1 MLATLKLAT
10 SAVHPCSLNQ
20 DGLPDYID
28 AANTMGVDIIMEESE
43 VDSESPVQI
52 YLGPDIDMRRILLL
66 EEMDYELELVP
77 FEGVYIERAFSN
89 LVDNSDSLTLK
100 RMFLSAP
107 GSEVYS
113 LNFRSFVGNSEF
125 DITVDGKKISIPFEV
140 RSKKL
145 NYRTD
150 YPRMMQDVADFST
163 SLLLQM
169 RSPVYRQ
176 YDLSHDS
183 RRSRYEEFMVLDYV
197 FGVLDLIGSYECVKS
212 NRHCELENRV
222 FQIPASLSRCINT
235 SDLARMV
242 STDNLVIMDGGP
254 VAGRYA
260 PVMVS
265 ESISRITYDTPENR
279 LVKDVLFTV
288 QRMVDLLTDR
298 NGGCSDYVI
307 RRLGEMKG
315 EIDRVSGDEW
325 LKEVGDLTRVPVD
338 SAVLERRYGYSDMF
352 AIHRIL
358 GMSALFT
365 HNDYG
370 DLLKGHGCRI
380 HQVYEYWCYT
390 RLFRCLWRMSNNKP
404 DVPLIS
410 IEDRWT
416 VSMRRGGGGVKF
428 IIPEP
433 TLTTVTLYYNKEFS
447 RDDKQFESYS
457 LRLRPDFTLVIGID
471 GSERRFIVNF
481 DAKYK
486 VKRVSSNRIISD
498 DEISTDCWEYDIY
511 KMHTY
516 RDALM
521 HSYGSYVMYP
531 GDSDERYVKPV
542 LSKGNVLPSVGAV
555 PLIPGSVDD
564 GNLEV
569 LLRAIIADILTFSTG
584 EFKLNE

>member
-1 MLATLKLAT
+1 
-10 SAVHPCSLNQ
+10 
-20 DGLPDYID
+20 
-28 AANTMGVDIIMEESE
+28 
-43 VDSESPVQI
+43 
-52 YLGPDIDMRRILLL
+52 
-66 EEMDYELELVP
+66 
-77 FEGVYIERAFSN
+77 
-89 LVDNSDSLTLK
+89 
-100 RMFLSAP
+100 
-107 GSEVYS
+107 
-113 LNFRSFVGNSEF
+113 
-125 DITVDGKKISIPFEV
+125 
-140 RSKKL
+140 
-145 NYRTD
+145 
-150 YPRMMQDVADFST
+150 
-163 SLLLQM
+163 
-169 RSPVYRQ
+169 
-176 YDLSHDS
+176 
-183 RRSRYEEFMVLDYV
+183 
-197 FGVLDLIGSYECVKS
+197 
-212 NRHCELENRV
+212 
-222 FQIPASLSRCINT
+222 
-235 SDLARMV
+235 
-242 STDNLVIMDGGP
+242 
-254 VAGRYA
+254 
-260 PVMVS
+260 
-265 ESISRITYDTPENR
+265 
-279 LVKDVLFTV
+279 
-288 QRMVDLLTDR
+288 
-298 NGGCSDYVI
+298 
-307 RRLGEMKG
+307 
-315 EIDRVSGDEW
+315 
-325 LKEVGDLTRVPVD
+325 
-338 SAVLERRYGYSDMF
+338 
-352 AIHRIL
+352 
-358 GMSALFT
+358 
-365 HNDYG
+365 
-370 DLLKGHGCRI
+370 
-380 HQVYEYWCYT
+380 
-390 RLFRCLWRMSNNKP
+390 MSNNKP

-471 GSERRFIVNF
+471 GGERRFIVNF